1 LAGLFDDAVATGAS
15 PRAAANWLTG
25 EITGHLNRTGIDPEA
40 LPIDGVKLAE
50 LLTMV
55 DAGEISATAA
65 KDVLAGVLAG
75 EGSPREVAAGRDL
88 LQISDAGA
96 LGAAV
101 DEVLAGH
108 PDEAARIRRGE
119 GRLVGFLVGKVMKAT
134 GGKADPKAVDA
145 LIRDRTGA

>member
-1 LAGLFDDAVATGAS
+1 
-15 PRAAANWLTG
+15 
-25 EITGHLNRTGIDPEA
+25 
-40 LPIDGVKLAE
+40 
-50 LLTMV
+50 M
-55 DAGEISATAA
+55 
-65 KDVLAGVLAG
+65 
-75 EGSPREVAAGRDL
+75 AAGRDL

-101 DEVLAGH
+101 DDVLAAH
-108 PDEAARIRRGE
+108 PDEVARIRGGE